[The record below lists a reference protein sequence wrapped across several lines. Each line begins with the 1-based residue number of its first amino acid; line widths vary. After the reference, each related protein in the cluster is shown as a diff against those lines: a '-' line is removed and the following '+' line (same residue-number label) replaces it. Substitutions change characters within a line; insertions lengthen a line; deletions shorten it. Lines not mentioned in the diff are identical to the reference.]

1 MKFQSYPYIDVSTG
15 FLPESDHDL
24 LMMANA
30 PHHLATHDG
39 HFGAFFY
46 MLADLEPEAVEAFAN
61 EARDFGLSERFI
73 EIMVE
78 ASRQGM
84 QLVRFDCD
92 GDMIEG
98 LELLVEAE
106 SQS

>member
-1 MKFQSYPYIDVSTG
+1 MKFKTYPYVDVSTG
-15 FLPESDHDL
+15 FLPQSDHDL
-24 LMMANA
+24 LVMNSA

-39 HFGAFFY
+39 FFGAFFY
-46 MLADLEPEAVEAFAN
+46 TLPDMQPEAVEAFEH
-61 EARDFGLSERFI
+61 EAREFGLSNRFI

-98 LELLVEAE
+98 LEAVVEE
-106 SQS
+106 ERG

>member
-1 MKFQSYPYIDVSTG
+1 MKFNTYPFTDVSTT
-15 FLPESDHDL
+15 FLPHSDHDL
-24 LMMANA
+24 LLMNNA
-30 PHHLATHDG
+30 PHHLATHDE
-39 HFGAFFY
+39 FCGAFFY
-46 MLADLEPEAVEAFAN
+46 TLPDTEPSAVEAFAK
-61 EARDFGLSERFI
+61 EAHSFGLSDRFI

-98 LELLVEAE
+98 LEAVEE
-106 SQS
+106 EEKG